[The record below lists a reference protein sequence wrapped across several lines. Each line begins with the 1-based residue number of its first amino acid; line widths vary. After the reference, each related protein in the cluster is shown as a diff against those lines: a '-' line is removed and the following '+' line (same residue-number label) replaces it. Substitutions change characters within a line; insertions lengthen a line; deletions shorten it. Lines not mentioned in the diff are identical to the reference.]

1 MKLPAFIL
9 LAILLAACISLP
21 ASAGIT
27 AVTSEPQT
35 IVKAD
40 TVTLSGTGAQNGT
53 MALWIVGR
61 NYFNLVTT
69 APNKQGDYIFTI
81 KPEETSR
88 FSSGEYAFIIQDPGA
103 DKALGIAPLLW
114 SDGIRIADQGK
125 VIANI
130 GDTSSFRADVSPV
143 VSTILNSSSL
153 SGTDDIFTP
162 LSFYVEEPSVR
173 FTRADDNGKLPDQ
186 ATGEAILVTGT
197 TNMGPENDLN
207 VEIRNATD
215 RTLVTSRSI
224 PVEKGTNSNQWTYSL
239 DAPGLPAGSYIVTVG
254 QQKYSTM
261 GRSSAQLT
269 ILEYRIAGTPDIPLI
284 PAIPAAGGDLY
295 TLILPLII
303 SFAALVIIGIIMI
316 VSLRK

>member
-9 LAILLAACISLP
+9 LAILLAACVSLP

-27 AVTSEPQT
+27 AATSGPQT

-40 TVTLSGTGAQNGT
+40 TVTISGTGAENGT

-61 NYFNLVTT
+61 NYFNLLT
-69 APNKQGDYIFTI
+69 ATPDKQGNYVFTV

-88 FSSGEYAFIIQDPGA
+88 FSSGEYALIIQDPGA

-130 GDTSSFRADVSPV
+130 GDKSSFRADVTPV
-143 VSTILNSSSL
+143 AATILNSSSL

-162 LSFYVEEPSVR
+162 RYFYVEEPSVR
-173 FTRADDNGKLPDQ
+173 FTRAGDNAKLPDQ
-186 ATGEAILVTGT
+186 ATGEAILITGT
-197 TNMGPENDLN
+197 TNMGAENVLT

-215 RTLVTSRSI
+215 RSLVTSRSI
-224 PVEKGTNSNQWTYSL
+224 PVVKGTNTNQWTYSL
-239 DAPGLPAGSYIVTVG
+239 DAPGMPAGEYVVTVG
-254 QQKYSTM
+254 QQKYSTI
-261 GRSSAQLT
+261 GRSSALLS
-269 ILEYRIAGTPDIPLI
+269 ILEYRLAGTPDVPLL
-284 PAIPAAGGDLY
+284 PAIPATGDLY
-295 TLILPLII
+295 SLILPLII